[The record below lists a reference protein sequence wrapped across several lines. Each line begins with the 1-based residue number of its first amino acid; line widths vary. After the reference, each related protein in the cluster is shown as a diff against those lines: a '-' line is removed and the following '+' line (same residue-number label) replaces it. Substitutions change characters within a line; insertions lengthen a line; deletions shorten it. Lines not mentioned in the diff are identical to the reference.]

1 MLYRYC
7 RACDRGLLKARRSKE
22 AEQMR
27 RLKVNDVMTAG
38 VSAFSE
44 TDNLAQIIE
53 GLTTQRLEYFC

>member
-1 MLYRYC
+1 
-7 RACDRGLLKARRSKE
+7 
-22 AEQMR
+22 MR

-53 GLTTQRLEYFC
+53 GLTTQRLESFC